1 MIQIWLDE
9 GDECKSLEGR
19 DLRKGSL
26 AVVLG
31 IVFVI
36 SSFLIPF
43 HLFLPAWVQEED
55 SYTIKPKE
63 RRSISIH
70 SLGGSVVRGMLLIQ
84 EGNISLSLED
94 SNGNVIVAE
103 GEVNGEYLFGFQ
115 ASSAD
120 SFVLFLDNSD
130 GSAEK
135 RVDWTIWMYFY
146 NILSLL
152 YGISVSVVGSLAVL
166 RERMTNAKIAGA
178 LQDIDVSL
186 KPISVR
192 LVKTGSAIRM
202 TVPRQIADHLG
213 LREEDTVTV
222 YVSNRNMVVRKS

>member
-1 MIQIWLDE
+1 
-9 GDECKSLEGR
+9 
-19 DLRKGSL
+19 
-26 AVVLG
+26 
-31 IVFVI
+31 
-36 SSFLIPF
+36 
-43 HLFLPAWVQEED
+43 
-55 SYTIKPKE
+55 
-63 RRSISIH
+63 
-70 SLGGSVVRGMLLIQ
+70 MLLIQ

-103 GEVNGEYLFGFQ
+103 REVIGEYLFGFQ

-152 YGISVSVVGSLAVL
+152 YGIGVSVVGSLAVL
-166 RERMTNAKIAGA
+166 RERMTSAKVSAA

-186 KPISVR
+186 EPISVR

-222 YVSNRNMVVRKS
+222 YVSNRNMVVRKA